1 GRGDKMDT
9 NQNELQKEIGLK
21 IKTLRTEK
29 KLSMRELGEKI
40 GVSHAHISKLEKGIN
55 GPSVD
60 LLEKIA
66 QCFDIDISYF
76 FSKVEE
82 GDEVMYERDLSLE
95 SLKHK
100 YNLEIDGKPATN
112 EEIEEMIKHI
122 KLFRI
127 MKQMEG
133 S

>member
-1 GRGDKMDT
+1 MTD
-9 NQNELQKEIGLK
+9 QNDLQLEIGLK
-21 IKTLRTEK
+21 INKLRTEK

-55 GPSVD
+55 APSVD

-66 QCFDIDISYF
+66 QCFDIDVSYF
-76 FSKVEE
+76 FSKDDLF
-82 GDEVMYERDLSLE
+82 DENENKLIYERNLSLE
-95 SLKHK
+95 SLKDK
-100 YNLEIDGKPATN
+100 YNLEVDGKPATD
-112 EEIEEMIKHI
+112 EEIKEMIKHV
-122 KLFRI
+122 KLYRI

>member
-1 GRGDKMDT
+1 MHTMAID
-9 NQNELQKEIGLK
+9 QNDLQKEIGQK
-21 IKTLRTEK
+21 INKLRLEK
-29 KLSMRELGEKI
+29 KLSMRELGEKL

-66 QCFDIDISYF
+66 QFFDIDISYF

-82 GDEVMYERDLSLE
+82 GEEIMYERDLSLE
-95 SLKHK
+95 SLKDK
-100 YNLEIDGKPATN
+100 YNLEIDGKSATE

-122 KLFRI
+122 KLYRI
-127 MKQMEG
+127 MKQMEM
-133 S
+133 

>member
-1 GRGDKMDT
+1 MAID
-9 NQNELQKEIGLK
+9 QNDLQKEIGQK
-21 IKTLRTEK
+21 INKLRLEK
-29 KLSMRELGEKI
+29 KLSMRELGEKL

-66 QCFDIDISYF
+66 QFFDIDISYF

-82 GDEVMYERDLSLE
+82 GEEIMYERDLSLE
-95 SLKHK
+95 SLKDK
-100 YNLEIDGKPATN
+100 YNLEIDGKSATE

-122 KLFRI
+122 KLYRI
-127 MKQMEG
+127 MKQMEM
-133 S
+133 